1 MPKKART
8 PEEIEE
14 VKQRILEK
22 ALELIG
28 EDGYRSFSMRK
39 LASKL
44 NMTATPIYG
53 YYKNKDEIYISV
65 LLQGFETLYQIL
77 SDAYG
82 VGKILWSG

>member
-44 NMTATPIYG
+44 NMTTVTAFT
-53 YYKNKDEIYISV
+53 
-65 LLQGFETLYQIL
+65 F
-77 SDAYG
+77 
-82 VGKILWSG
+82 